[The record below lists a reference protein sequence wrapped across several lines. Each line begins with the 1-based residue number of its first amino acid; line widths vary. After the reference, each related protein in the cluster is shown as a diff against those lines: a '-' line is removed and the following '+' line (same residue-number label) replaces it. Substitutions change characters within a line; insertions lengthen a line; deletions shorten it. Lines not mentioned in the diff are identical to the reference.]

1 MISQLVRFGCVGGVA
16 AAVHL
21 AVVALLVM
29 LLAMSPLLANVAG
42 FGVAFQVT
50 YFGHRQWTFRVA
62 KRNGDYRRMLLVS
75 LAAFALNELMYAVL
89 LQTTSLDYRL
99 ALGLVLVAVAG
110 LTFIGSRVWVF
121 THAS

>member
-1 MISQLVRFGCVGGVA
+1 MIYQLVRFGCVGAVA

-21 AVVALLVM
+21 AVVSLLVALLD
-29 LLAMSPLLANVAG
+29 MSPLLANVAG

-50 YFGHRQWTFRVA
+50 YFGHSQWTFRTI

-75 LAAFALNELMYAVL
+75 LAAFALNEGLYAVL
-89 LQTTSLDYRL
+89 LQTTSLDYRV

-110 LTFIGSRVWVF
+110 LTFVGSRVWVF
-121 THAS
+121 THVS

>member
-1 MISQLVRFGCVGGVA
+1 MISQLVRFGCVGTVA

-21 AVVALLVM
+21 ATVAVLVVLLDI
-29 LLAMSPLLANVAG
+29 SPLVANVAG
-42 FGVAFQVT
+42 FGLAFQVT
-50 YFGHRQWTFRVA
+50 YFGHRTWTFRTS
-62 KRNGDYRRMLLVS
+62 RRDGDYVRMLAVS
-75 LAAFALNELMYAVL
+75 LGAFALNEVMYAVL
-89 LQTTSLDYRL
+89 LQTTALDYRL